1 MALYYLPHMRLCAA
15 SAVGPA
21 GPVSNCSS
29 MAAAGGGGLRGDI
42 AIAAV
47 RALLCGS
54 FFFFF
59 FFFLVVIVTWH
70 APKLAPALVILFI
83 AKSTWRFWLPSL
95 PLLVRSNAAAAVR
108 SCLLLFFLLVAIWA
122 FGPELTSALVI
133 FIVAKSTWRFWL
145 LPLALLVCSNA
156 APLPSTESSSSSA
169 RAATT
174 MAIGDDA
181 ILALCIIALCIGSV
195 ITWQQLGSSQLATAP
210 QPTNEQVMILL
221 NWYSHWRLSV
231 DQQISRTEAGLAA
244 ARALQARAANAA
256 EAESAVMAQR
266 RIGEIAAMAQKM
278 LALQSTLP
286 PRITIPVGA
295 LSNCDL
301 DESLPAN
308 LERLA
313 WMRTEAQNIPPTF
326 VSAIARRVRIGYDAA
341 TAAASRAPPPAGHSS
356 STSNSGDCTHSPRYV
371 SLVSI

>member
-1 MALYYLPHMRLCAA
+1 MELYYLSHMRLCAA

-29 MAAAGGGGLRGDI
+29 MAAGGGGGLRGDI

-54 FFFFF
+54 FFFFS
-59 FFFLVVIVTWH
+59 LVVIVTWH

-122 FGPELTSALVI
+122 FGSELTSALVI

-174 MAIGDDA
+174 MTIGDDA
-181 ILALCIIALCIGSV
+181 ILALCIIALCIGLV

-210 QPTNEQVMILL
+210 
-221 NWYSHWRLSV
+221 
-231 DQQISRTEAGLAA
+231 
-244 ARALQARAANAA
+244 
-256 EAESAVMAQR
+256 
-266 RIGEIAAMAQKM
+266 
-278 LALQSTLP
+278 
-286 PRITIPVGA
+286 
-295 LSNCDL
+295 
-301 DESLPAN
+301 
-308 LERLA
+308 
-313 WMRTEAQNIPPTF
+313 
-326 VSAIARRVRIGYDAA
+326 
-341 TAAASRAPPPAGHSS
+341 
-356 STSNSGDCTHSPRYV
+356 
-371 SLVSI
+371 